1 MADVTGGAPVGVV
14 LAAGSGLR
22 LARDS
27 KPLARVAGVTLL
39 ERAVWALRRAGL
51 ERVVAVVGH
60 RGDEV
65 RRFVA
70 DHALPVELVENPDYL
85 RGNGS
90 SALVGGRAAGGRF
103 VLMMVDHVVEPEV
116 IARLLGRDEP
126 FVAAVD
132 TAPAYCDR
140 EEATKVRLVGDHV
153 VAVSR
158 SLDGYEAVDA
168 GLFACGPV
176 VLAAAER
183 ALEEGAVSWNDVK
196 RRYLGAGGA
205 ITAVDLRGGFWID
218 VDTPGDLRRA
228 ERLLVRRAAAKP
240 SDGVVSRRLNRPL
253 SRSLSLLLVR
263 TRISPNAISALTFLL
278 TLGAAGLLA
287 LGRMSALALV
297 AAVFGSLAVPYV
309 KASYEATFTSPMP
322 AARCSLGRDTRM
334 LVVALAAVSLQPL
347 AGLVA
352 VAAVSYIEAARRFAA
367 GWRSTFAARPVAR
380 ARQPATASAV
390 SPRLSPSSA
399 TLAEHQR
406 D

>member
-1 MADVTGGAPVGVV
+1 MADVTGSAPVGVV

-39 ERAVWALRRAGL
+39 ERAVWALRRAGV

-60 RGDEV
+60 RGEEV

-70 DHALPVELVENPDYL
+70 DRALPVELVENPEYV

-103 VLMMVDHVVEPEV
+103 VLMMVDHVVEPEA
-116 IARLLGRDEP
+116 IARLLGREEP

-196 RRYLGAGGA
+196 RRYLGGGGT
-205 ITAVDLRGGFWID
+205 IRAVDLCGAFWID
-218 VDTPGDLRRA
+218 VDTPADLRRA

-253 SRSLSLLLVR
+253 SRSLSLLLV
-263 TRISPNAISALTFLL
+263 LTFLL

-287 LGRMSALALV
+287 LGRMSALVLVAAGVFVQLCSILDGVDGEVARASLRASPRGGFLDSILDRLGDAALLIGLALAAGPDTATWSALV
-297 AAVFGSLAVPYV
+297 AALFGSLAVPYV

-322 AARCSLGRDTRM
+322 AARCSFGRDTRM
-334 LVVALAAVSLQPL
+334 LLVALAPGQRH
-347 AGLVA
+347 AG
-352 VAAVSYIEAARRFAA
+352 
-367 GWRSTFAARPVAR
+367 
-380 ARQPATASAV
+380 
-390 SPRLSPSSA
+390 
-399 TLAEHQR
+399 
-406 D
+406 

>member
-1 MADVTGGAPVGVV
+1 MADVTGGAPVGVI
-14 LAAGSGLR
+14 LAAGSGLG
-22 LARDS
+22 LCRDS

-39 ERAVWALRRAGL
+39 ERAVWALRRAGV

-70 DHALPVELVENPDYL
+70 ERALPVELVENPDYL

-103 VLMMVDHVVEPEV
+103 VLMMVDHVVEPEA
-116 IARLLGRDEP
+116 IARLLGREEP

-140 EEATKVRLVGDHV
+140 EEATKVRLVGDYV

-176 VLAAAER
+176 VLAGAER
-183 ALEEGAVSWNDVK
+183 ALEEGAGSWNDVK
-196 RRYLGAGGA
+196 RRYLGAGGT
-205 ITAVDLRGGFWID
+205 IRAVDLCGAFWID
-218 VDTPGDLRRA
+218 VDTPADLRRP
-228 ERLLVRRAAAKP
+228 AAKP

-253 SRSLSLLLVR
+253 SRSLSLPLVR

-287 LGRMSALALV
+287 LGRMDAFVLV
-297 AAVFGSLAVPYV
+297 AP
-309 KASYEATFTSPMP
+309 
-322 AARCSLGRDTRM
+322 
-334 LVVALAAVSLQPL
+334 
-347 AGLVA
+347 
-352 VAAVSYIEAARRFAA
+352 
-367 GWRSTFAARPVAR
+367 
-380 ARQPATASAV
+380 
-390 SPRLSPSSA
+390 
-399 TLAEHQR
+399 
-406 D
+406 